1 MSHNILNH
9 SGHNRRFRNRFREGE
24 VEKISRKKIILVGNP
39 NVGKSVVFG
48 ALTGRYTEVSNYP
61 GTSVEI
67 TTGEIALGEEIL
79 HLVDSPGINSLSPR
93 SEDEQ
98 VTLRILLREDV
109 AGVIQIVDAKN
120 LKRGLLL
127 TYQLIE
133 LGFPLI
139 VCLNMMDEAEEKGLV
154 IDFSALEKIFGV
166 RFIGMV
172 AVEGRGL
179 EELRMSLGDFRKSY
193 FAMRFHPTV
202 EASIAKI
209 SQMMSLPNLKSR
221 GLALNFIASAGYL
234 PMSSCFREA
243 KTGDM
248 VKKEVSSL
256 NRRLPNPSGYEIQTA
271 ISNHI
276 ESIAPRFL
284 KSTASKPRDWRD
296 RLGYLTM
303 HKWLGL
309 PFILLVLLL
318 LYEIVGVFGA
328 GVCVDFIENRIFGGF
343 DSESGYFGILNPVF
357 IRVLKPLGHT
367 GILGFINDCL
377 VGEYGTITVGLK
389 YSIAIVFP
397 VVTLFFIFFGLL
409 EDSGYLPRL
418 TVLSNRS
425 FRRIGLNGRAI
436 LPMVLGLGCDTM
448 ATFTTRILETPKER
462 TIVTL
467 LLALGIPCSAQL
479 GVALGLMSAV
489 SPGLLLVVVFTVAL
503 QLLIVGYGASK
514 FIKGQPTPLLTEIPP
529 LRIPKLK
536 NIVFKTYFRV
546 KWFMKE
552 AVPLF
557 VLGTFILF
565 LLDRF
570 KFLSWIEQ
578 ITSPIITGLLQLPR
592 EATEAFIIGFLR
604 RDYGAA
610 GLYRLANEGLM
621 DAIQVTV
628 GITVM
633 VLFVPCL
640 ANFFVIIKERGLKT
654 ALVIS
659 GFIIFYAVL
668 VGAGLNVI
676 LRWVTI

>member
-1 MSHNILNH
+1 
-9 SGHNRRFRNRFREGE
+9 
-24 VEKISRKKIILVGNP
+24 
-39 NVGKSVVFG
+39 
-48 ALTGRYTEVSNYP
+48 
-61 GTSVEI
+61 
-67 TTGEIALGEEIL
+67 
-79 HLVDSPGINSLSPR
+79 
-93 SEDEQ
+93 
-98 VTLRILLREDV
+98 
-109 AGVIQIVDAKN
+109 
-120 LKRGLLL
+120 
-127 TYQLIE
+127 
-133 LGFPLI
+133 
-139 VCLNMMDEAEEKGLV
+139 
-154 IDFSALEKIFGV
+154 
-166 RFIGMV
+166 
-172 AVEGRGL
+172 
-179 EELRMSLGDFRKSY
+179 
-193 FAMRFHPTV
+193 
-202 EASIAKI
+202 
-209 SQMMSLPNLKSR
+209 
-221 GLALNFIASAGYL
+221 
-234 PMSSCFREA
+234 
-243 KTGDM
+243 
-248 VKKEVSSL
+248 
-256 NRRLPNPSGYEIQTA
+256 
-271 ISNHI
+271 
-276 ESIAPRFL
+276 
-284 KSTASKPRDWRD
+284 
-296 RLGYLTM
+296 
-303 HKWLGL
+303 
-309 PFILLVLLL
+309 
-318 LYEIVGVFGA
+318 
-328 GVCVDFIENRIFGGF
+328 
-343 DSESGYFGILNPVF
+343 
-357 IRVLKPLGHT
+357 
-367 GILGFINDCL
+367 
-377 VGEYGTITVGLK
+377 
-389 YSIAIVFP
+389 
-397 VVTLFFIFFGLL
+397 
-409 EDSGYLPRL
+409 
-418 TVLSNRS
+418 
-425 FRRIGLNGRAI
+425 
-436 LPMVLGLGCDTM
+436 MVLGLGCDTM